1 MLFTAQPID
10 ATEAAWIGLV
20 DLIGGEG
27 VIEVILAN
35 DRESHGRDLLNAIEA
50 GDFPRVMPVLEG
62 LKRFDAL
69 IAGDALAARLEA
81 LRRT

>member
-27 VIEVILAN
+27 VIEAILAN
-35 DRESHGRDLLNAIEA
+35 DRESLATLKQAIA
-50 GDFPRVMPVLEG
+50 RAADGVRSDSALDA
-62 LKRFDAL
+62 RFDAL